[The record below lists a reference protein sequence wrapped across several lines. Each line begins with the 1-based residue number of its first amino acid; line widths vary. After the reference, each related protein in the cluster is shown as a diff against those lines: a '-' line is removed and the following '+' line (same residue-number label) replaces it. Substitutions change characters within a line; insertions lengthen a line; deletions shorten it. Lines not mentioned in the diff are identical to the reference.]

1 MLADPRAEAL
11 ATNFAGQWLFLRNL
25 KDVQP
30 DVYTYPDFDLN
41 LVQSMRRETEMF
53 FDSFR
58 RDDRNVAEMLTANF
72 TFLDER
78 LAHHYGIPG
87 VAGDR
92 FRRVTLSDP
101 NRYGLLGHASIL
113 TVTSYATRTAPTI
126 RGKWIMDNLLGAPP
140 PNPPAAVPPLKDNGE
155 GSKPMT
161 VRARLEQH
169 RVDPSCAGCH
179 KLMDPIGMALE
190 HFDATGAWRIH
201 DSGVPIDSTGK
212 LIDGTAVDS
221 PAALRQALTSH
232 PDAFLRT
239 FTERLLTYALGR
251 GVEYYD
257 MPTVRAVTREAA
269 AHDNRFSYF
278 ILGIVQST
286 PFQMRREP

>member
-1 MLADPRAEAL
+1 
-11 ATNFAGQWLFLRNL
+11 L

-30 DVYTYPDFDLN
+30 DVYTFPDFDLN

-58 RDDRNVAEMLTANF
+58 CEDRSVAEMLTANF
-72 TFLDER
+72 TFVDER
-78 LAHHYGIPG
+78 LARHYGLAG

-92 FRRVTLSDP
+92 FRRVALTDP
-101 NRYGLLGHASIL
+101 NRFGLLGQASIL
-113 TVTSYATRTAPTI
+113 TVTSFANRTSPTV

-140 PNPPAAVPPLKDNGE
+140 PKPPAVVPPLKENSE
-155 GSKPMT
+155 GAKPMT

-169 RVDPSCAGCH
+169 RVSPACAGCH
-179 KLMDPIGMALE
+179 KMMDPIGMALE

-212 LIDGTAVDS
+212 LVDGTEVDS
-221 PAALRQALTSH
+221 PAGLRQALTGY

-257 MPTVRAVTREAA
+257 MPAVRAVAREAA
-269 AHDNRFSYF
+269 EHDNRFLYF
-278 ILGIVQST
+278 ILGIVKST